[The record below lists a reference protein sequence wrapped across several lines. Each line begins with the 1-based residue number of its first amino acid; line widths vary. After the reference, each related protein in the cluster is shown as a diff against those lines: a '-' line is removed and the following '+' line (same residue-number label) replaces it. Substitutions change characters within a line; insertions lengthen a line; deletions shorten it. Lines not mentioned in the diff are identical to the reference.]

1 MDLDAIRAD
10 LEQAVRES
18 DAAIAAM
25 EAEDAEDDGELT
37 NLDQNSADQASNTT
51 ESDREEALVEAAEV
65 RRDEA
70 KAALARLA
78 DGTFGTC
85 VDCGEKIAE
94 ARLEYRPEASRC
106 LACQEKLEAAEA

>member
-18 DAAIAAM
+18 DAAIAAL
-25 EAEDAEDDGELT
+25 EADVSGDDAELT
-37 NLDQNSADQASNTT
+37 NLEQNSADQASDTT
-51 ESDREEALVEAAEV
+51 EADREEALVEAAEV

-70 KAALARLA
+70 KAALARLD

-85 VDCGEKIAE
+85 VDCGQKIAQ

-106 LACQEKLEAAEA
+106 LACQEKFEAAEA